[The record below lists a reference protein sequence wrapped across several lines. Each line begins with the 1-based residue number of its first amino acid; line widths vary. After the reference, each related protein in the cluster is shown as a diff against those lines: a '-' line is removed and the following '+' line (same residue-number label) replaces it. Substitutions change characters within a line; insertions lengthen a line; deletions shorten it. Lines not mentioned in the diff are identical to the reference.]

1 VTSARHHPAPELVL
15 PQGAVIDRVA
25 LDRLHEQLASRDDVA
40 AVIAPFVTPPPGASF
55 RAVAQRA
62 VLLPASAAYVTSD
75 PPPGAAL
82 LRPDVPYEVVGDR
95 VQLSEGIVLVDPG
108 STSHDPAAEVVP
120 GPASPDGRS
129 AFPRAPLV
137 VFVGLEHES
146 GRAIWARDL
155 VNRLFD
161 HDVEGRLATTP
172 HAPAPHL
179 SVPCPADRATL
190 RTLQPDIVV
199 TLDDTAL
206 ATAPEWCDRRSTVIV
221 HHTGERTLTTELV
234 SWRIGATFGRVRAYI
249 GSAVQPDEFAAL
261 CSRLCAGPFPAPPR
275 RDGDVTATPAIVRR
289 KVRTSRRVIVVPG
302 PSALDERLQHFVDEA
317 RAQGADATVA
327 ARDDESSDVL
337 DADVVLLAGDVDPAH
352 GAALVDMRAE
362 RGRRTVVDVSDVAVA
377 DPPFVLAERAGRAT
391 TATRSLADLARA
403 RGVRACVLPRTL
415 TRANAI
421 EIDRRRARSTA
432 LSERTRLGV
441 VHSRPDASIRT
452 AVESAVLALL
462 DDHRDLLVDLVDD
475 GGDPLARLRAHDRV
489 ASLPTYGPDDVVA
502 WRAQLWVGVPTIS
515 ADGFDQRP
523 LLEAGLAGVPMVF
536 AADMRG
542 EIDDEVLC
550 RGAVDEITDA
560 DAWLAAL
567 RRAVAIEETSDLTLR
582 TELLGGPKAGTAI
595 VNRILGWADSTS
607 GAR

>member
-1 VTSARHHPAPELVL
+1 VVL
-15 PQGAVIDRVA
+15 PKGAVIDRVA
-25 LDRLHEQLASRDDVA
+25 LDRLHEQLTSRDDVA

-55 RAVAQRA
+55 RTVAQRA
-62 VLLPASAAYVTSD
+62 ALLPAAAACVTTD

-82 LRPDVPYEVVGDR
+82 VRRDATYELLGDR
-95 VQLSEGIVLVDPG
+95 FRLSEGIVLVDPG
-108 STSHDPAAEVVP
+108 ATSHDTAAELAP
-120 GPASPDGRS
+120 GPASADGRS

-137 VFVGLEHES
+137 LFVGLEHES
-146 GRAIWARDL
+146 GRAIWARDM
-155 VNRLFD
+155 VNGLFD

-179 SVPCPADRATL
+179 STPCPADRATL

-206 ATAPEWCDRRSTVIV
+206 ATVPDWCDRRSTVIV
-221 HHTGERTLTTELV
+221 HHTGERTLRTELV

-249 GSAVQPDEFAAL
+249 GSAVPAGELAAL

-275 RDGDVTATPAIVRR
+275 RDGDVTATPATLRR
-289 KVRTSRRVIVVPG
+289 KVRAARRVVVVPG
-302 PSALDERLQHFVDEA
+302 TSALDERLQHLVDEA

-327 ARDDESSDVL
+327 ARDDESSDAL
-337 DADVVLLAGDVDPAH
+337 DADVVLLAGDVDPTN
-352 GAALVDMRAE
+352 GAALIDARAT
-362 RGRRTVVDVSDVAVA
+362 RGRRTVVDVAEANPSL
-377 DPPFVLAERAGRAT
+377 VLAERAGRAT
-391 TATRSLADLARA
+391 TATRALAALVRA

-421 EIDRRRARSTA
+421 EIDRRRARSTP
-432 LSERTRLGV
+432 LSDRTRLGV
-441 VHSRPDASIRT
+441 VHARPDANIGT

-462 DDHRDLLVDLVDD
+462 EDDRELLIDLVDE
-475 GGDPLARLRAHDRV
+475 GGDPLGRLRAHERV
-489 ASLPTYGPDDVVA
+489 SPLPTYGPDDIVA
-502 WRAQLWVGVPTIS
+502 WRAQLWVGMPTASS
-515 ADGFDQRP
+515 ADTDQRP
-523 LLEAGLAGVPMVF
+523 LLEAGLAGVPMVL
-536 AADMRG
+536 AADTCG

-560 DAWLAAL
+560 AAWLAAL
-567 RRAVAIEETSDLTLR
+567 RRAVAIHETSELTLR

-595 VNRILGWADSTS
+595 VNRILGWADATS